1 MNSLQFIGPQ
11 ALKEL
16 RVRWFLKKQYM
27 TLVRLYQQKY
37 LDQSDGGEQLSLVY
51 APQEECSEEGN
62 ENEG

>member
-11 ALKEL
+11 ALNEL

-37 LDQSDGGEQLSLVY
+37 LDQSDGEQLSLVY
-51 APQEECSEEGN
+51 APQEE
-62 ENEG
+62 

>member
-11 ALKEL
+11 ALNEL

-37 LDQSDGGEQLSLVY
+37 LDQSDGEQLSLVY

>member
-62 ENEG
+62 KNEG